1 MPHEF
6 RPIHAE
12 HLGYLPPSEVLAVAT
27 GSQGEWG
34 AALHR
39 LMTQTHPDLSLDAG
53 DTVILSS
60 KTIPGN
66 EASVTRLVEGFRA
79 RGIMVLAADESTELL
94 HASGHPC
101 QGELTD
107 LYQILRPAL
116 VIPVHGEAAHMAA
129 NAQVAKRAGVG
140 ATLTGSNGDLFY
152 LSPTPG
158 VRRRFAEVGRLEW
171 CEETERLTTVA

>member
-1 MPHEF
+1 M
-6 RPIHAE
+6 
-12 HLGYLPPSEVLAVAT
+12 AT

-39 LMTQTHPDLSLDAG
+39 LMNQSHPDVALDAG

-66 EASVTRLVEGFRA
+66 EVSVTRLIEGFRA
-79 RGIMVLAADESTELL
+79 RGITVIAADESAEPL

-101 QGELTD
+101 QGELAD
-107 LYQILRPAL
+107 LYQILKPAL
-116 VIPVHGEAAHMAA
+116 VVPVHGERAHMAA
-129 NAQVAKRAGVG
+129 NADVAKRAGVA
-140 ATLTGSNGDLFY
+140 ATLTGQNGDLFY

-171 CEETERLTTVA
+171 CEDTERLVGVA